1 MVLVGFR
8 EWIFSQDSGA
18 GGGGGGGG
26 APPPPPPPCLPAA
39 GALASFAAAT
49 EYTFG
54 SIVQRVMTWPGSV
67 RFHYGHPDLWNKLFV
82 MTRGGVSKAT
92 R

>member
-1 MVLVGFR
+1 VPQLLTRRAVLSAGKRPPTHPHLPLPFR
-8 EWIFSQDSGA
+8 
-18 GGGGGGGG
+18 
-26 APPPPPPPCLPAA
+26 PLA
-39 GALASFAAAT
+39 GALAGFAAAT
-49 EYTFG
+49 EFTFG

-67 RFHYGHPDLWNKLFV
+67 RFHYGHPDLWNKLFI